1 MVISLIKTTHK
12 FMTVIAVILIASN
25 TAFAVISNFEN
36 PTIKIDAAKISY
48 DSNYEISVL
57 NHCKERGFIRPV
69 NPIRKKCLY
78 FDVLTNYQN
87 GKCLPEN
94 VREIFLKVP
103 IFTFHIIDLAHERY
117 FHKIHFEKI
126 NKHIITETD
135 LDSNGHP
142 ILLSQRSYSY
152 NIPKCQVN
160 MITNSNEPFL
170 ERSATPQETMVYTA
184 LYQKKISVI
193 DLEKYSMRDVKDGN
207 ERIYSSD
214 NGKATLFYK
223 SPNCEDGHFINVDAD
238 QIFEDILAAYNY
250 GGEGSGSGRYFGG
263 EGSGSGLVKINLN
276 LPKHE
281 FKSLRF
287 KVTPYERMMNIKP
300 RYYKYLVNGEK
311 IPDSIAK
318 INCSLG
324 GENGK

>member
-1 MVISLIKTTHK
+1 MVLSLSKRTQRAMILLS
-12 FMTVIAVILIASN
+12 FILIALNSV
-25 TAFAVISNFEN
+25 FGSSSVSEN
-36 PTIKIDAAKISY
+36 PTIKITAPEISY
-48 DSNYEISVL
+48 NHEYKISVL
-57 NHCKERGFIRPV
+57 KHCKERGFIRPV
-69 NPIRKKCLY
+69 NPIRNKCLH
-78 FDVLTNYQN
+78 FGTLTNYEE

-94 VREIFLKVP
+94 VREIFLKIP
-103 IFTFHIIDLAHERY
+103 IFTFHIIDLSHERY

-135 LDSNGHP
+135 LDSNGNP

-160 MITNSNEPFL
+160 MITKSNEPFL

-184 LYQKKISVI
+184 LYQKKISVV
-193 DLEKYSMRDVKDGN
+193 DLEKYSMNDVKDGN
-207 ERIYSSD
+207 QSVYSPVS
-214 NGKATLFYK
+214 GAATLFYK
-223 SPNCEDGHFINVDAD
+223 SPNCEDGHLINVDAD

-276 LPKHE
+276 LPQHE
-281 FKSLRF
+281 FKDLRF
-287 KVTPYERMMNIKP
+287 KANAYERMMNIKP
-300 RYYKYLVNGEK
+300 RYYKYLVDGEK
-311 IPDSIAK
+311 IPDDIAK
-318 INCSLG
+318 INCSI